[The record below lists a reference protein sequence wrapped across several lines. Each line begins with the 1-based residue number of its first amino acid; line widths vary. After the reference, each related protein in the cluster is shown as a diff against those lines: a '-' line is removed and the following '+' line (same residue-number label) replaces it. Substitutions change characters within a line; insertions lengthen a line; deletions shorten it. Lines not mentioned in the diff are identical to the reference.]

1 MMVEHGFVALGQKGS
16 TQSSGGKL
24 YRPPADWNSGHNEWM
39 FYYAR

>member
-1 MMVEHGFVALGQKGS
+1 MMVEHGFVALGQRGS
-16 TQSSGGKL
+16 TQSSGKL